1 MVHIA
6 ASSVQAMLAM
16 LRDLSALAPFS
27 LLADAAHVCGMLVV
41 LKDDVQHFRAAHE
54 AVAASK
60 GWGAV
65 PVLFGVVIYCYEGI
79 GMILQIEDSMKDR
92 SKVRSPPGPLRCTCR
107 APACDLVPLSA
118 DKAACSSCPHSFGVR
133 CGCARLTWH
142 KPCSSARR

>member
-1 MVHIA
+1 MS
-6 ASSVQAMLAM
+6 ASDALQPTTYLAPAQAMLAM

-65 PVLFGVVIYCYEGI
+65 PVLFGVIIYCYEGI

-92 SKVRSPPGPLRCTCR
+92 TKVRSPSCG
-107 APACDLVPLSA
+107 VN
-118 DKAACSSCPHSFGVR
+118 CSDR
-133 CGCARLTWH
+133 QR
-142 KPCSSARR
+142 SARQRSHPRGPGGCLTRASGVSEVC